1 MPKVGHVDECAL
13 PSSGWQAGALGV
25 GGRGEQR
32 SGSPKGRALPADSG
46 TIPIRSTLF
55 RAWFTAV
62 SPFSSSGEHR
72 YKSKLSQLGK
82 ILVKVSFLTSA
93 FYSGHLKAP
102 TGSSDWTFSLGPR
115 FAPYFSG
122 CVGLSLCL
130 AQVKSRV
137 SVSLWLAGG
146 INFVLTF
153 CPFHQ
158 FTPAD
163 QCKFSSSKDYKFCKT
178 RSKGTDG

>member
-1 MPKVGHVDECAL
+1 MAGRLVRW
-13 PSSGWQAGALGV
+13 GW

-32 SGSPKGRALPADSG
+32 SGSPKGRALPTDSG

-55 RAWFTAV
+55 PGWFTAV
-62 SPFSSSGEHR
+62 SPFSSSGEPR
-72 YKSKLSQLGK
+72 YKSNLFQLGK

-93 FYSGHLKAP
+93 FYSGHLKAR
-102 TGSSDWTFSLGPR
+102 TGSRDWTFSLGPG
-115 FAPYFSG
+115 FALYFSG

-130 AQVKSRV
+130 AQVKWRA
-137 SVSLWLAGG
+137 SVSLSDWLG
-146 INFVLTF
+146 IYFVLTF
-153 CPFHQ
+153 CLSHQ